1 MSIRK
6 VVLTGLINRR
16 RILFDKGNTH
26 EHTNNEHTTN
36 MKLWRHSRTNWLN
49 TGAAVATIVGAFAQY
64 MGVLQ
69 GVLTLE
75 EFAILSVI
83 VNVLNLVLRKYF
95 TTTAI
100 K

>member
-1 MSIRK
+1 
-6 VVLTGLINRR
+6 
-16 RILFDKGNTH
+16 
-26 EHTNNEHTTN
+26 
-36 MKLWRHSRTNWLN
+36 MKLWRHSKTNWLN

>member
-26 EHTNNEHTTN
+26 EHGNN

-69 GVLTLE
+69 GILTLE
-75 EFAILSVI
+75 EFAILSVV